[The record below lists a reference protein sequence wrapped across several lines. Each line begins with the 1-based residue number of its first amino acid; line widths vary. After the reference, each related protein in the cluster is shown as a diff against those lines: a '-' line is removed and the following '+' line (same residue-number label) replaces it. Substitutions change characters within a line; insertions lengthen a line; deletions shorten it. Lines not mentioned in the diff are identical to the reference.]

1 MNQGKYVFSQI
12 VEFLPIQA
20 FDTCVDRYQGNKSVK
35 HFSCWN
41 QLLCMMFGQ
50 LGNRE
55 SLSDLV
61 LCIQV
66 HQSKAYHL
74 GFGIGI
80 SKNNLAKANKRR
92 DWRIY
97 ADYAYVLIALA
108 RKCCLTDEDFDIAL
122 DGNVYAFDATVIDL
136 CLSIFWWAKFKKT
149 KSGIKMHTLF
159 DVRTSIPCFI
169 HVTEAAVHD
178 VNAMDEL
185 IYEKD
190 SFYAFDRGYVDFER
204 LYKIHQAGAFFVI
217 RAKTNFQFKRLY
229 SHECDKSMGVQCDQT
244 VKLLRVSAL
253 KNYPEK
259 LRRIKYYDKETNIHF
274 VFLTNNFKLAALQI
288 ALLYKYRWRVELF
301 FKWIKQ
307 HLKIKTFWGISENA
321 VMTQVYIAIIT
332 FVLIAIVKAKIKSQF
347 SNYEILQ
354 ILSMSL
360 FDKTPVNEL
369 IQKPNLQNVK
379 ELFCNQL
386 SFF

>member
-1 MNQGKYVFSQI
+1 MNQGKYVFAQI
-12 VEFLPIQA
+12 VEFLPMRA
-20 FDTCVDRYQGNKSVK
+20 FDTCVDRYQGNRYVR

-61 LCIQV
+61 LCIQA

-74 GFGIGI
+74 GFGTGI
-80 SKNNLAKANKRR
+80 SKNNLAKANERR

-97 ADYAYVLIALA
+97 ADYAYVLIAVA
-108 RKCCLTDEDFDIAL
+108 RKCCLTDEDFEIAL

-178 VNAMDEL
+178 VNVMDEL

-229 SHECDKSMGVQCDQT
+229 SHECDKSKGVQCDQT
-244 VKLLRVSAL
+244 VRLLRASAL

-259 LRRIKYYDKETNIHF
+259 LRRIKYYDEETDTHF
-274 VFLTNNFKLAALQI
+274 VFLTNNLELTALQI

-307 HLKIKTFWGISENA
+307 HLKIKTFWGTSENA
-321 VMTQVYIAIIT
+321 VKTQVYIAIIT
-332 FVLIAIVKAKIKSQF
+332 FVLIAIVKAKLKSQF

-354 ILSMSL
+354 ILSISL

-369 IQKPNLQNVK
+369 IHKPNLQNVK

-386 SFF
+386 SLF